1 MQSITE
7 ITRIAARH
15 KGGAA
20 ALERLLSRPLPP
32 GKIRKI
38 PNDRWLSAM
47 TKCIFQAGFNWQII
61 ENKWERFEEVF
72 EGFDVGR
79 WMMMSDDDLD
89 QLLKIDGIVRNV
101 VKIRSVR
108 ENATFLKEV
117 GDAHGS
123 SVGDYFA
130 AWKPTDYCNNLRE
143 LQKNGAR
150 LGGKTSQIFLQRM
163 GIDAIAFTPDVIKA
177 LQREDIINRILGSN
191 RDWTA
196 LQTAIDTWRNQS
208 DRTLTEISQI
218 LVFSVD

>member
-1 MQSITE
+1 MQLIIE
-7 ITRIAARH
+7 ITRIAARR
-15 KGGAA
+15 KDGAA
-20 ALERLLSRPLPP
+20 TLERLLSRPLSP
-32 GKIRKI
+32 RKI
-38 PNDRWLSAM
+38 HKILNDRWLSAM

-72 EGFDVGR
+72 EGFDVDR

-123 SVGDYFA
+123 VGDYFSS
-130 AWKPTDYCNNLRE
+130 WKPADYCNNLRE

-163 GIDAIAFTPDVIKA
+163 GVDAIAFTP
-177 LQREDIINRILGSN
+177 
-191 RDWTA
+191 
-196 LQTAIDTWRNQS
+196 
-208 DRTLTEISQI
+208 
-218 LVFSVD
+218 

>member
-1 MQSITE
+1 MAE
-7 ITRIAARH
+7 ITRIAAKR

-20 ALERLLSRPLPP
+20 TLECLLTRPLSA

-38 PNDRWLSAM
+38 ADDRWLSAM

-61 ENKWERFEEVF
+61 ENKWPRFEEVF

-79 WMMMSDDDLD
+79 WRMMSDDDLD
-89 QLLKIDGIVRNV
+89 RLLKTDGIVRNV
-101 VKIRSVR
+101 AKIRSVR

-117 GDAHGS
+117 SDVHG

-130 AWKPTDYCNNLRE
+130 AWEAANYCNNLRE

-163 GIDAIAFTPDVIKA
+163 GVDAIAFTPDVIKA
-177 LQREDIINRILGSN
+177 LKREGIIDRIPGSN
-191 RDWTA
+191 RDWIA
-196 LQTAIDTWRNQS
+196 LQTAIDIWCSKSGRS
-208 DRTLTEISQI
+208 LTEMSQI
-218 LVFSVD
+218 LAFSVD